1 MTVHSDRGQSHP
13 VGATVY
19 PDGVNFCL
27 FSKHATQVEL
37 LLFDA
42 PNAPKASKVLI
53 LDAKN
58 HRTFFYWHIFVP
70 GITVGQVYAYRVHG
84 PHKPIEGH
92 RFNPRKVV
100 LDPYAKAIV
109 GHEIYDRQAA
119 RSEEDNEDSCLR
131 GVVVD
136 TESYDWGNDR
146 LPRTR
151 YSSSIIYELHVGGFT
166 RHPNSGLDEE
176 KRGTFAGLIDKIP
189 YLQELGVTAVELLPI
204 HSFDPADAMPGLTNY
219 WGYSTIGFFA
229 PHAEYSSDRTPQGP
243 LNEFRDM
250 VKAFHQAGI
259 EVILD
264 VVFNHT
270 AEGDERGPTLSL
282 RGIDNKTYYILEKD
296 KRIYSNF
303 SGCGNTLK
311 GNHPIVGKLI
321 LDCLHYWVSEMHVD
335 GFRFDL
341 AAALWRS
348 HNGDPIRAEGYNIIW
363 AIESDPVLAGTK
375 LIAEAWDAAGLY
387 SVGQFIE
394 YADWFSEW
402 NGPFR
407 DDVRQFVRG
416 DGGSV
421 NKLAA
426 RILGSPDIYQRPDTD
441 VNRSINFVT
450 CHDGFTLG
458 DLVSYNRK
466 HNEANGENNR
476 DGCNDN
482 FSWNCGIEGETD
494 NPAIEMIRQQ
504 QIKNLLTILFL
515 SQGTPMLLMGDE
527 VRRSQKGN
535 NNAYCQ
541 NNALSWFDWQA
552 VDIQADLWCFVRR
565 LIDFNKRLA
574 LFRQEKLLE
583 VAYTSLEP
591 HLSWH
596 GTRLSKPDWSEDS
609 HSLAF
614 SLRHPKKNEY
624 LHVMLNAYW
633 EPLTFELPPL
643 GKGERWQRAI
653 DTALQLSEAVCPLDG
668 TVPIEGDTYRVRPHS
683 SVVLIV
689 KPLDLSNNERNDP
702 VTSLQ

>member
-1 MTVHSDRGQSHP
+1 MTTHTEQGKSYP

-27 FSKHATQVEL
+27 FSKKATKIEL
-37 LLFDA
+37 LLFDE
-42 PNAPKASKVLI
+42 PNAPEPYRVLT
-53 LDAKN
+53 LDPKYN
-58 HRTFFYWHIFVP
+58 RTFFYWHIFVP
-70 GITVGQVYAYRVHG
+70 WVGEGQVYAYRVHG
-84 PHKPIEGH
+84 PNAPERGH
-92 RFNPRKVV
+92 RFNPEKVV

-109 GHEIYDRQAA
+109 GHEIYDRTAA
-119 RSEEDNEDSCLR
+119 IEPGDNVDRCLR

-136 TESYDWGNDR
+136 TGTYDWEDDE
-146 LPRTR
+146 PPKTP

-166 RHPNSGLDEE
+166 RDQNSGLPDS
-176 KRGTFAGLIDKIP
+176 KRGTFAGLIEKIP

-204 HSFDPADAMPGLTNY
+204 HYFDPADAMPGLTNY

-229 PHAEYSSDRTPQGP
+229 PYYEYSSDRSPLGP
-243 LNEFRDM
+243 LDEFRDM
-250 VKAFHQAGI
+250 VKALHKAGI

-270 AEGDERGPTLSL
+270 AEGDERGPTLSF
-282 RGIDNKTYYILEKD
+282 RGIDNKTYYILDTD
-296 KRIYSNF
+296 KERYINY

-348 HNGDPIRAEGYNIIW
+348 NNGEPIRTEGYNIIW

-407 DDVRQFVRG
+407 DDVRAFVRG
-416 DGGSV
+416 DTGMV
-421 NKLAA
+421 PKMAA
-426 RILGSPDIYQRPDTD
+426 RILGSPDIYKRPDTD

-450 CHDGFTLG
+450 CHDGFTLN

-466 HNEANGENNR
+466 HNEANGEGNR
-476 DGCNDN
+476 DGTNEN
-482 FSWNCGIEGETD
+482 FSWNCGVEGETRD
-494 NPAIEMIRQQ
+494 RAIEAVRQQ

-527 VRRSQKGN
+527 VRRTQKGN

-541 NNALSWFDWQA
+541 NNALGWFDWSA
-552 VDIQADLWCFVRR
+552 VDKQADLWCFVRR
-565 LIDFNKRLA
+565 LIDFNKRLE

-596 GTRLSKPDWSEDS
+596 GTRLSKPDWSENS

-614 SLRHPKKNEY
+614 SVRNPKNNEY
-624 LHVMLNAYW
+624 LHVLLNAYR
-633 EPLTFELPPL
+633 EPLLFELPPL
-643 GKGERWQRAI
+643 GKGERWHRAI
-653 DTALQLSEAVCPLDG
+653 DTALPLSEAVCPLDG
-668 TVPIEGDTYRVRPHS
+668 TVPIEGNTYSARARS

-689 KPLDLSNNERNDP
+689 KSIERVDE
-702 VTSLQ
+702 Q